1 MMIRRTTRLAAW
13 VFAMALLGA
22 APARA
27 ETCSADSFGEAVDS
41 SAAELRVFSAET
53 QPKLK
58 AKLQELRDHK
68 GWTDAAYEARGL
80 KLIHDAELDAFDAQA
95 GELLSKIDT
104 LGSPETDAAEASATC
119 ENLAELKAASS
130 ELMTVMRAKSAY
142 LIAKIDREIA
152 ASGPGRPTETART
165 ETPSAPDAA
174 PAFRGLATDAPAPA
188 EEASRSTMAAEPQP
202 DLSPLRRTA
211 PVKEPAQPPAA
222 NAAPTPPA
230 PPAIAKT
237 ETAPAAP
244 LPSPPSSPPTPP
256 AVAEAPPPADFT
268 PGPHAVEETDGDER
282 TSSWNTTTAQA
293 VIPPPPMAYEHDHEP
308 PPVPREP
315 NYDAPPPGAP
325 YALPPPIDEEASG
338 FDADGGGYTVDE
350 IREASRGFF
359 GTVSTSLASVI
370 EHTFQKAGRPTA
382 YVLGNEGGGAFLAGL
397 RYGEGTLYLRSGGS
411 QKVYWH
417 GPSLGYDVGAS
428 GSRTLFLIYDLHEP
442 NALFRRFTGVDGSAY
457 LVGGVGMTLLKGG
470 DVTMA
475 PIRSGLGLRIGASIG
490 YVRFSSRPTWNPF

>member
-22 APARA
+22 APGHA

-41 SAAELRVFSAET
+41 SAAELRIFSAET

-80 KLIHDAELDAFDAQA
+80 KLIHDTQLDAFDAQA

-104 LGSPETDAAEASATC
+104 LGSPETDTPEASATC
-119 ENLAELKAASS
+119 ENLTELKAASS
-130 ELMTVMRAKSAY
+130 ELMAVMRAKSAY
-142 LIAKIDREIA
+142 LITKIDREIA
-152 ASGPGRPTETART
+152 ASGPGRPTETARA
-165 ETPSAPDAA
+165 ET
-174 PAFRGLATDAPAPA
+174 APAPTTGPA
-188 EEASRSTMAAEPQP
+188 FNALATENPAPAQPEGASEPTMAAEPQP

-211 PVKEPAQPPAA
+211 PVKEPAPPPPGAKAA
-222 NAAPTPPA
+222 PPPTPPEIAKASPLAPPSPPPSPPSIAEAAPPDEAAPTPHH
-230 PPAIAKT
+230 
-237 ETAPAAP
+237 
-244 LPSPPSSPPTPP
+244 
-256 AVAEAPPPADFT
+256 AEAHADD
-268 PGPHAVEETDGDER
+268 DGR
-282 TSSWNTTTAQA
+282 TSSWSTTTAQA
-293 VIPPPPMAYEHDHEP
+293 VIPPPPMAHGHDYDP
-308 PPVPREP
+308 APDTREP

-325 YALPPPIDEEASG
+325 YALPPPADEETST
-338 FDADGGGYTVDE
+338 FDSDGGGYSIDE
-350 IREASRGFF
+350 IREATRGFF

-442 NALFRRFTGVDGSAY
+442 DGLFRRFTGVDGSAY

-490 YVRFSSRPTWNPF
+490 YVRFSARPTWNPF